1 MNSPKQPSLAELTS
15 RALIARSNQ
24 VHSDELAGDVE
35 PHEILA
41 TIRVDAQAAW
51 IDSQLA
57 LQLLGS
63 TVSLKTPP
71 TDWATFV
78 DTSTGRLGIPMAA
91 GQFPQRLREVAGL
104 FAENLVESTK
114 SKPSG
119 ITGLKN
125 WVGRTQISKN
135 LSEQLLAGGI
145 GHELGEA
152 VLPIS
157 GNSAAETNEQS
168 ARLWIDGQRETALKV
183 WQTLPDSPVASFNV
197 GMACLMLN
205 RAPMAIV
212 HLQAAVAT
220 LPADSGW
227 QQLAALYL
235 AVALIRD

>member
-41 TIRVDAQAAW
+41 AIRVDAQAAW

-157 GNSAAETNEQS
+157 GNSAAETNEQA

-197 GMACLMLN
+197 GMAFLMLN
-205 RAPMAIV
+205 RAPTAIV

-235 AVALIRD
+235 AVALIHD